1 MREGVPILSMTLVRE
16 GTYSEHDFGE
26 RGCTYSEH
34 EFGEKGYL
42 F

>member
-1 MREGVPILSMTLVRE
+1 MREGVPILSMNLVRR

-26 RGCTYSEH
+26 
-34 EFGEKGYL
+34 KGYL

>member
-1 MREGVPILSMTLVRE
+1 MRE

-26 RGCTYSEH
+26 RVPILSMTLVRGCTYSEH
-34 EFGEKGYL
+34 DFGEKGYL